1 MRDVP
6 MKPSRLCALLA
17 TSCLL
22 IGLNGGCLSLSM
34 LNREAPNTGQRLDR
48 LEHRVSMLEG
58 DTMLPS
64 GVAVVDPQA
73 PPPNPTV
80 HPLP

>member
-1 MRDVP
+1 
-6 MKPSRLCALLA
+6 
-17 TSCLL
+17 
-22 IGLNGGCLSLSM
+22 M